1 MYDYML
7 MYYKS
12 PYTVHQQDAWL
23 TMFRS
28 AHVQYS
34 FEAFVQLYFLSMN
47 RLTFIYSLS
56 TV

>member
-28 AHVQYS
+28 AHVLYS
-34 FEAFVQLYFLSMN
+34 FEASVQFVFFCLW
-47 RLTFIYSLS
+47 IG
-56 TV
+56 

>member
-34 FEAFVQLYFLSMN
+34 FEAFAQFVFFCLW
-47 RLTFIYSLS
+47 IG
-56 TV
+56 